1 MDIGYGSK
9 PLSPR
14 VDKEVPLYDREP
26 MGLGGRLNARRDT
39 DVLSLPPLAGTRIK
53 PLSLFG
59 TRSMSPKELQDT
71 KQFATAWL
79 RKMKDEKKRI
89 ED

>member
-1 MDIGYGSK
+1 M
-9 PLSPR
+9 SPR
-14 VDKEVPLYDREP
+14 VDKEVPVYDREP
-26 MGLGGRLNARRDT
+26 MGLGGRMNARRDS

-71 KQFATAWL
+71 K
-79 RKMKDEKKRI
+79 
-89 ED
+89 